1 VKARRSTLR
10 PDAGSTAGSPQCAQQ
25 PPDVSPGCE
34 DDAVLLTVQIAD
46 WELEESGRIL
56 SVGDRHQFWL
66 TFEEAERRLPATDV
80 VNLIHGVAVPLP
92 TWPGAGSGRHPI
104 RIDVDGGA
112 LYWDAPEPVSGRVE
126 VAGTISTN
134 IVDAPE
140 GFPETSCV
148 LRRVRMVWDDL
159 VVGPEGVWRS
169 TGEGPRY
176 EEVTSTY
183 LPVPERTA
191 FDPEVEAELGRRARA
206 AYDRELAEGRR
217 SPGESFTS
225 GLKVPPSSWKV
236 PAGTTETRWTGVLMD
251 LETVDADRE

>member
-1 VKARRSTLR
+1 MSL
-10 PDAGSTAGSPQCAQQ
+10 QYAQQ

-140 GFPETSCV
+140 GFP
-148 LRRVRMVWDDL
+148 
-159 VVGPEGVWRS
+159 
-169 TGEGPRY
+169 
-176 EEVTSTY
+176 
-183 LPVPERTA
+183 
-191 FDPEVEAELGRRARA
+191 
-206 AYDRELAEGRR
+206 
-217 SPGESFTS
+217 
-225 GLKVPPSSWKV
+225 
-236 PAGTTETRWTGVLMD
+236 
-251 LETVDADRE
+251 

>member
-1 VKARRSTLR
+1 
-10 PDAGSTAGSPQCAQQ
+10 
-25 PPDVSPGCE
+25 
-34 DDAVLLTVQIAD
+34 
-46 WELEESGRIL
+46 
-56 SVGDRHQFWL
+56 
-66 TFEEAERRLPATDV
+66 
-80 VNLIHGVAVPLP
+80 
-92 TWPGAGSGRHPI
+92 
-104 RIDVDGGA
+104 
-112 LYWDAPEPVSGRVE
+112 
-126 VAGTISTN
+126 
-134 IVDAPE
+134 
-140 GFPETSCV
+140 
-148 LRRVRMVWDDL
+148 MVWDDL